1 MRWLPLGIQLLQT
14 APQPRKPN
22 RQQLQLLHGCRGS
35 TELQALTQHSTRWWL
50 GLANG
55 TSAPNTTNNSPLGNH
70 RHPA

>member
-1 MRWLPLGIQLLQT
+1 MRWLQLGIQLLQT

-50 GLANG
+50 GLAG
-55 TSAPNTTNNSPLGNH
+55 
-70 RHPA
+70 